1 MSHTPVIVG
10 LGGSLREK
18 SFSRAGLQTALDLTA
33 SEGAD
38 AVMLD
43 LRELNLPMYIPDYD
57 IGDYPA
63 AHHAGIRRLVDEIR
77 RADVLIWA
85 SPTYHGAMTG
95 ALKNAIDFI
104 EFLSDEPKPYLQERA
119 VGLMAI
125 PDRLTFTA
133 MADSVHELRAW
144 LAPTRV
150 LLNKN
155 DFNPDM
161 TLQNERTIRRI
172 KRLIDELLK
181 FARMHGGNAKS

>member
-1 MSHTPVIVG
+1 MSHIPVMVG
-10 LGGSLREK
+10 IGGSLREK
-18 SFSRAGLQTALDLTA
+18 SFSRAALKTALTMA
-33 SEGAD
+33 AAEGAE

-43 LRELNLPMYIPDYD
+43 LRELNLPMYVPDYD

-85 SPTYHGAMTG
+85 SPTYHGAMSG
-95 ALKNAIDFI
+95 VLKNAIDFI
-104 EFLSDEPKPYLQERA
+104 EFLADEPKPYLQERA

-125 PDRLTFTA
+125 PDPKTFTA
-133 MADSVHELRAW
+133 MADAVHELRAW

-150 LLNKN
+150 VLNKN

-172 KRLIDELLK
+172 KRLIDELLG
-181 FARMHGGNAKS
+181 FARMRSEN